1 MIHPIVNQEDI
12 EQMEVHTLY
21 KAIQI
26 LEKSLPHNEEVI
38 KLLRI
43 VLSSLLDKEFQL
55 YKSFIKP
62 FYTFD
67 EKIIADLTFAYREHR
82 LPLINEAIYVKC
94 IQQAILNIM
103 VDNTP
108 IHHACVEALKQY
120 YVQKGHAKDIS
131 EQDIEDFKKC
141 IHEIYTKKRSIL
153 NESYELT
160 QRNKTISLR
169 YQDRNY
175 TWTYCEFGHRLHF
188 DTWYIKKLRNG
199 QTPNLNTDIPQ
210 VLSNKQAIIQSE
222 KYLDLLKLRKQQ
234 NNLPF

>member
-1 MIHPIVNQEDI
+1 MINSIVNQEDI
-12 EQMEVHTLY
+12 EQIEVHTLY

-26 LEKSLPHNEEVI
+26 LEESLPHNEEVV

-43 VLSSLLDKEFQL
+43 VLSSSLDKEFQL

-67 EKIIADLTFAYREHR
+67 ERIIADLAIAYREHR
-82 LPLINEAIYVKC
+82 LPLINDAVYVKS
-94 IQQAILNIM
+94 INQAIRNIM

-108 IHHACVEALKQY
+108 IHHACVEALKEY
-120 YVQKGHAKDIS
+120 YVQKGRAEDIT
-131 EQDIEDFKKC
+131 EQDLKDFKKC

-160 QRNKTISLR
+160 QRNKPISLR
-169 YQDRNY
+169 YQDKDY

-188 DTWYIKKLRNG
+188 DTWYIKNLRNG
-199 QTPNLNTDIPQ
+199 HTPNLNNEIPQ
-210 VLSNKQAIIQSE
+210 VLTNKQAIMQSE
-222 KYLDLLKLRKQQ
+222 KYLDHLKQRKQQ
-234 NNLPF
+234 KDLPF